1 MFIPMFETGLQRLA
15 TAVSFGLWL
24 SLSFAYGSLHAAPLT
39 LEQAWQF
46 AARGNP
52 ELQRQI
58 ANQNIPDGD
67 YQDAK
72 GLLYYNPV
80 VSMDMRQRSIAQSP
94 GANNRR
100 GEWGAGIAQT
110 FEIAG
115 QQGWRRNAA
124 QQSQQAIALDIAEEY
139 RTLHAQMEEQF
150 VTVLAIQ
157 KRIEVEQRI
166 LKLIEQ
172 NTALSR
178 KRVQAGEDSL
188 LDGNLAVVDFERAR
202 NQLSAL
208 NEQLVRA
215 RAQLA
220 ATLQLGETELPA
232 VSGELMPV
240 THAYTLSDLLEKLT
254 DRPAIQSLGVKES
267 AARSRLELQKNLTY
281 PDLTVSVNNSREA
294 TVAGDDNI
302 TLLGLSLPLPIFR
315 RNGAGIGRASAE
327 LTQSE
332 INRAALTRNAK
343 AAIQAAWVRREN
355 IRERISR
362 LNKEVYPRL
371 EENLTLAKLAFE
383 NGEIGLP
390 QLLILQRQAVD
401 AQRDIIDA
409 QKDMRLVQIE
419 LEYISG
425 WAMPVL
431 PVPTFSVP

>member
-1 MFIPMFETGLQRLA
+1 MFIPMFETGLQRIA
-15 TAVSFGLWL
+15 TTVSLGLWL
-24 SLSFAYGSLHAAPLT
+24 STSLPVVSLHAASLT
-39 LEQAWQF
+39 LETAWQL
-46 AARGNP
+46 AARSNP

-58 ANQNIPDGD
+58 ANQDIPDGD

-80 VSMDMRQRSIAQSP
+80 VNMDMRQRSIAQSP
-94 GANNRR
+94 GANSRR

-124 QQSQQAIALDIAEEY
+124 QLSQQAIALDIAEEY

-157 KRIEVEQRI
+157 KRMEVEQRI

-188 LDGNLAVVDFERAR
+188 LDGNLAVVDTERAR

-220 ATLQLGETELPA
+220 ATLQLGEAELPV

-240 THAYTLSDLLEKLT
+240 ANTYTLTDLLEKLT
-254 DRPAIQSLGVKES
+254 ARPAIQSLDVKES
-267 AARSRLELQKNLTY
+267 AARSRLALQKNLTY

-294 TVAGDDNI
+294 TIAGDDNI
-302 TLLGLSLPLPIFR
+302 TSLGVSLPLPIFR
-315 RNGAGIGRASAE
+315 RNGAGIGRATAE

-332 INRAALTRNAK
+332 INRTALTRNAK
-343 AAIQAAWVRREN
+343 AAIQAAWLRREN

-362 LNKEVYPRL
+362 LDKEVYPRL

-401 AQRDIIDA
+401 AQ
-409 QKDMRLVQIE
+409 
-419 LEYISG
+419 
-425 WAMPVL
+425 
-431 PVPTFSVP
+431 

>member
-1 MFIPMFETGLQRLA
+1 MFIPMFETALQRIA
-15 TAVSFGLWL
+15 TTVSLGLWL
-24 SLSFAYGSLHAAPLT
+24 STSLPVVSLHAASLT
-39 LEQAWQF
+39 LETAWQL
-46 AARGNP
+46 AARSNP

-58 ANQNIPDGD
+58 ANQDIPDGD
-67 YQDAK
+67 YQDAR

-80 VSMDMRQRSIAQSP
+80 VNMDMRQRSIAQSP
-94 GANNRR
+94 GANSRR

-124 QQSQQAIALDIAEEY
+124 QLSQQAIALDIAEEY

-157 KRIEVEQRI
+157 KRMEVEQRI

-188 LDGNLAVVDFERAR
+188 LDGNLAVVDTERAR

-220 ATLQLGETELPA
+220 ATLQLGEAELPV

-240 THAYTLSDLLEKLT
+240 ANTYTLTDLLEKLT
-254 DRPAIQSLGVKES
+254 ARPGIQSLDVKES
-267 AARSRLELQKNLTY
+267 AARSRLALQKNLTY
-281 PDLTVSVNNSREA
+281 PDLTVSLNNSREA
-294 TVAGDDNI
+294 TIAGDDNI
-302 TLLGLSLPLPIFR
+302 TSLGVSLPLPIFR
-315 RNGAGIGRASAE
+315 RNGAGIGRATAE
-327 LTQSE
+327 LMQSE
-332 INRAALTRNAK
+332 INRTALTRNAK
-343 AAIQAAWVRREN
+343 AAIQAAWLRREN

-362 LNKEVYPRL
+362 LDKEVYPRL

-425 WAMPVL
+425 WATPVL
-431 PVPTFSVP
+431 PTP

>member
-1 MFIPMFETGLQRLA
+1 MFIPMFETALQRIA
-15 TAVSFGLWL
+15 TTVSLGLWL
-24 SLSFAYGSLHAAPLT
+24 STSLPVVSLHAASLT
-39 LEQAWQF
+39 LETAWQL
-46 AARGNP
+46 AARSNP

-58 ANQNIPDGD
+58 ANQDIPDGD

-80 VSMDMRQRSIAQSP
+80 VNMDMRQRSIAQSP
-94 GANNRR
+94 GANSRR

-124 QQSQQAIALDIAEEY
+124 QLSQQAIALDIAEEY

-157 KRIEVEQRI
+157 KRMEVEQRI

-188 LDGNLAVVDFERAR
+188 LDGNLAVVDTERAR

-220 ATLQLGETELPA
+220 ATLQLGEAELPV

-240 THAYTLSDLLEKLT
+240 ANTYTLTDLLEKLT
-254 DRPAIQSLGVKES
+254 ARPAIQSLDVKES
-267 AARSRLELQKNLTY
+267 AARSRLALQKNLTY

-294 TVAGDDNI
+294 TIAGDDNI
-302 TLLGLSLPLPIFR
+302 TSLGVSLPLPIFR
-315 RNGAGIGRASAE
+315 RNGAGIGRATAE
-327 LTQSE
+327 LMQSE
-332 INRAALTRNAK
+332 INRTALTRNAK
-343 AAIQAAWVRREN
+343 AAIQAAWLRREN

-362 LNKEVYPRL
+362 LDKEVYPRL

-425 WAMPVL
+425 WATPVL
-431 PVPTFSVP
+431 PTP

>member
-1 MFIPMFETGLQRLA
+1 MLIPMIMTGLQRFA
-15 TAVSFGLWL
+15 AIVSFGLWL
-24 SLSFAYGSLHAAPLT
+24 SISFSTTVLHAAPLT
-39 LEQAWQF
+39 LDEAWLF
-46 AARGNP
+46 ATRNNAD
-52 ELQRQI
+52 LQRQI
-58 ANQNIPDGD
+58 ANQSIPDGD

-80 VSMDMRQRSIAQSP
+80 LNLDVRQRNINQSP
-94 GANNRR
+94 GDNTRR

-110 FEIAG
+110 FEMAG
-115 QQGWRRNAA
+115 QQGLRRNAA

-139 RTLHAQMEEQF
+139 RILHAQLEEQF
-150 VTVLAIQ
+150 VNVLAIQ

-166 LKLIEQ
+166 LTLIEQ

-188 LDGNLAVVDFERAR
+188 LDGNLAVVDTERAR

-232 VSGELMPV
+232 VSGELMPAA
-240 THAYTLSDLLEKLT
+240 TSYSLTDLLEKLAA
-254 DRPAIQSLGVKES
+254 RPGIQSLNIKES
-267 AARSRLELQKNLTY
+267 AAKSRLELQQNLKY
-281 PDLTVSVNNSREA
+281 PDLTVSLVNSREA
-294 TVAGDDNI
+294 TMAGDDNI
-302 TLLGLSLPLPIFR
+302 TSVGLSLPLPLFR
-315 RNGAGIGRASAE
+315 RNGAGIGRATAE
-327 LTQSE
+327 FIQSE

-343 AAIQAAWVRREN
+343 AAIQAAWLRREN
-355 IRERISR
+355 IRERVSR
-362 LNKEVYPRL
+362 LDKEVYPRL
-371 EENLTLAKLAFE
+371 EQNLKLAKIAFE

-409 QKDMRLVQIE
+409 QKDIRLVQVE
-419 LEYISG
+419 LEYLSG
-425 WAMPVL
+425 WLMPTL
-431 PVPTFSVP
+431 PAN

>member
-1 MFIPMFETGLQRLA
+1 
-15 TAVSFGLWL
+15 
-24 SLSFAYGSLHAAPLT
+24 
-39 LEQAWQF
+39 
-46 AARGNP
+46 
-52 ELQRQI
+52 
-58 ANQNIPDGD
+58 
-67 YQDAK
+67 
-72 GLLYYNPV
+72 
-80 VSMDMRQRSIAQSP
+80 
-94 GANNRR
+94 
-100 GEWGAGIAQT
+100 
-110 FEIAG
+110 
-115 QQGWRRNAA
+115 
-124 QQSQQAIALDIAEEY
+124 
-139 RTLHAQMEEQF
+139 MEEQF

-157 KRIEVEQRI
+157 KRMEVEQRI

-188 LDGNLAVVDFERAR
+188 LDGNLAVVDTERAR

-220 ATLQLGETELPA
+220 ATLQLGEAELPV

-240 THAYTLSDLLEKLT
+240 ANTYTLTDLLEKLT
-254 DRPAIQSLGVKES
+254 ARPAIQSLDVKES
-267 AARSRLELQKNLTY
+267 AARSRLALQKNLTY

-294 TVAGDDNI
+294 TIAGDDNI
-302 TLLGLSLPLPIFR
+302 TSLGVSLPLPIFR
-315 RNGAGIGRASAE
+315 RNGAGIGRATAE

-332 INRAALTRNAK
+332 INRTALTRNAK
-343 AAIQAAWVRREN
+343 AAIQAAWLRREN

-362 LNKEVYPRL
+362 LDKEVYPRL

-425 WAMPVL
+425 WATPVL
-431 PVPTFSVP
+431 PVP

>member
-1 MFIPMFETGLQRLA
+1 MFIPMFETGLQRIA
-15 TAVSFGLWL
+15 TTVSLGLWL
-24 SLSFAYGSLHAAPLT
+24 STSLPVVSLHAASLT
-39 LEQAWQF
+39 LETAWQL
-46 AARGNP
+46 AARSNP

-58 ANQNIPDGD
+58 ANQDIPDGD
-67 YQDAK
+67 YQDAR

-80 VSMDMRQRSIAQSP
+80 VNMDMRQRSIAQSP
-94 GANNRR
+94 GANSRR

-124 QQSQQAIALDIAEEY
+124 QLSQQAIALDIAEEY

-157 KRIEVEQRI
+157 KRMEVEQRI

-188 LDGNLAVVDFERAR
+188 LDGNLAVVDTERAR

-220 ATLQLGETELPA
+220 ATLQLGEAELPV

-240 THAYTLSDLLEKLT
+240 ANTYTLTDLLEKLT
-254 DRPAIQSLGVKES
+254 ARPAIQSLDVKES
-267 AARSRLELQKNLTY
+267 AARSRLALQKNLTY

-294 TVAGDDNI
+294 TIAGDDNI
-302 TLLGLSLPLPIFR
+302 TSLGVSLPLPIFR
-315 RNGAGIGRASAE
+315 RNGAGIGRATAE

-332 INRAALTRNAK
+332 INRTALTRNAK
-343 AAIQAAWVRREN
+343 AAIQAAWLRREN

-362 LNKEVYPRL
+362 LDKEVYPRL

-425 WAMPVL
+425 WATPVL
-431 PVPTFSVP
+431 PVP

>member
-1 MFIPMFETGLQRLA
+1 
-15 TAVSFGLWL
+15 
-24 SLSFAYGSLHAAPLT
+24 
-39 LEQAWQF
+39 
-46 AARGNP
+46 
-52 ELQRQI
+52 
-58 ANQNIPDGD
+58 
-67 YQDAK
+67 
-72 GLLYYNPV
+72 
-80 VSMDMRQRSIAQSP
+80 MRQRSIAQSP
-94 GANNRR
+94 GSNSRR

-124 QQSQQAIALDIAEEY
+124 QQSQHAIALDIAEEY

-150 VTVLAIQ
+150 ITVLAIQ
-157 KRIEVEQRI
+157 KRMEVEQHI

-188 LDGNLAVVDFERAR
+188 LDGNLAVVDTERAR

-220 ATLQLGETELPA
+220 ATLQLGEAELPA
-232 VSGELMPV
+232 VSGELMPSSNS
-240 THAYTLSDLLEKLT
+240 YTLSNLLEKLT
-254 DRPAIQSLGVKES
+254 DRPGIQSLSVKES

-281 PDLTVSVNNSREA
+281 PDLTISVNNSREA

-302 TLLGLSLPLPIFR
+302 TSLGVSLPLPIFR
-315 RNGAGIGRASAE
+315 RNGAGIGRATTE

-343 AAIQAAWVRREN
+343 AAIQAAWLRREN
-355 IRERISR
+355 IRERIGR
-362 LNKEVYPRL
+362 LDKEVYPRL

-425 WAMPVL
+425 WNTPVL
-431 PVPTFSVP
+431 PAPTFSAP